1 MLQDLRYALRQLVR
15 SPGFTIV
22 AVLTLA
28 LGAGTNSLLFSVIH
42 AVLLQPLPYPDPD
55 RIVSIGLVPRG
66 KTIGQLDA
74 QVTHWAYFEWRDD
87 SRSLAKLTAY
97 REARGMVGGALAP
110 EYVRGAEVTAAFFS
124 LFGVQ
129 PVLGRTFTAEEQEPT
144 GPPVVLLSH
153 GFWQER
159 FGADPGMVG
168 RSLVM
173 DGAPVT
179 IVGVLPASFDFPTGV
194 RFWKPLEL
202 PTGGQ
207 TTSGVKTTWI
217 TWYVHVVGRLAS
229 GVSISQA
236 RSELTGLLSRSSMLP
251 PFLHDA
257 GVDLV
262 SLHER
267 LYGSTRPLLLIL
279 LGAVGFLL
287 LIACANVASLLVA
300 RAAQRRREF
309 AVRAALGA
317 GRLRL
322 VRQLLAESLV
332 LAAVGAAA
340 GLLVPVLGLRLFMH
354 AAPFAALQAVEVHLD
369 AAVLAFTTGL
379 ALVTGIAF
387 GVAPAVAVSQPK
399 LVEGLKS
406 GGGQTGGSVHRARLR
421 ESLVVAELAAAL
433 VLMMG
438 AGLLARSL
446 LELLAVD
453 PGFRPDHVVA
463 VSMGRPANSAFLQGH
478 GRSGFYDVLL
488 ERLGALPGVGSVA
501 LAAGL
506 PLGGFVSSGT
516 VRVDDTPLATDG
528 SSDAG
533 LGVVSADYFKTIGA
547 RVIAGRDFTAADRL
561 DAPPSA
567 IVNAA
572 FGRAFLRGADPV
584 GHQIQLGGLTPA
596 RWTIVG
602 EVKDIPQIGWDV
614 PTSPQVF
621 LPAPQTGDTPGS
633 IVIRT
638 TLDPNGLVEPIR
650 RTIQQVD
657 PEQPAARVF
666 TLESELAKSAA
677 PRRDSAILLGA
688 FAAVALVL
696 AAVGLA
702 GVIAY
707 LVAHRTH
714 EIGVRV
720 ALGAGRGDVLRLV
733 VGEGARLVA
742 VGVVI
747 GMVAA
752 VGVTR
757 VLSSFLFGVTA
768 TDPVTFL
775 LVPLVLVVV
784 ALGAAAVPARRATR
798 VDPMVALRYE

>member
-1 MLQDLRYALRQLVR
+1 
-15 SPGFTIV
+15 
-22 AVLTLA
+22 
-28 LGAGTNSLLFSVIH
+28 
-42 AVLLQPLPYPDPD
+42 
-55 RIVSIGLVPRG
+55 
-66 KTIGQLDA
+66 
-74 QVTHWAYFEWRDD
+74 
-87 SRSLAKLTAY
+87 
-97 REARGMVGGALAP
+97 MVGGALAP

-129 PVLGRTFTAEEQEPT
+129 PVLGRTFTAEEQAPT

-159 FGADPGMVG
+159 FGADPRIVG

-194 RFWKPLEL
+194 RFWQPLEL
-202 PTGGQ
+202 PTGGGH
-207 TTSGVKTTWI
+207 TTSGGKTTWI

-279 LGAVGFLL
+279 LGAVSFVL

-300 RAAQRRREF
+300 RAARRQREF
-309 AVRAALGA
+309 TIRAALGA

-322 VRQLLAESLV
+322 VRQLLAESVV
-332 LAAVGAAA
+332 LASLGAAA
-340 GLLVPVLGLRLFMH
+340 GLLVPLLGLRLFMH
-354 AAPFAALQAVEVHLD
+354 AAPFNSLQAVEVHLD

-379 ALVTGIAF
+379 ALLTGIAF
-387 GVAPAVAVSQPK
+387 GVAPAVAASHPR

-406 GGGQTGGSVHRARLR
+406 AGGQTGAPVHRARLR

-446 LELLAVD
+446 LQLLAVD
-453 PGFRPDHVVA
+453 PGFQPDHVVG
-463 VSMGRPANSAFLQGH
+463 VSMGRLANSAFLQGH
-478 GRSGFYDVLL
+478 GRSGFYDGLL

-501 LAAGL
+501 LASGL
-506 PLGGFVSSGT
+506 PLGGFVSSGA
-516 VRVDDTPLATDG
+516 VRVDDTPPATDG

-533 LGVVSADYFKTIGA
+533 LGVVSADHFKTIGA
-547 RVIAGRDFTAADRL
+547 QVIAGRDFTAADRL
-561 DAPPSA
+561 DAPPAA
-567 IVNAA
+567 IVNGSFA
-572 FGRAFLRGADPV
+572 RAFLHGADPV
-584 GHQIQLGGLTPA
+584 GHQFTMAGATEA

-602 EVKDIPQIGWDV
+602 EVRDIPQVGWDV
-614 PTSPQVF
+614 PASPQVF
-621 LPAPQTGDTPGS
+621 IPAPQTGETPGS

-638 TLDPNGLVEPIR
+638 TVDPKSMVETIR

-677 PRRDSAILLGA
+677 PRRDSALLLGA
-688 FAAVALVL
+688 FASVALML

-702 GVIAY
+702 GVIAH
-707 LVAHRTH
+707 LVVHRTH

-720 ALGAGRGDVLRLV
+720 ALGAGSADVLRLV
-733 VGEGARLVA
+733 VGEAARLVA

-747 GMVAA
+747 GLVGAVA
-752 VGVTR
+752 VTR
-757 VLSSFLFGVTA
+757 VLSSLLYGVTA
-768 TDPVTFL
+768 TDHVTFL
-775 LVPLVLVVV
+775 IVPAVLVAA
-784 ALGAAAVPARRATR
+784 ALAAAAVPARRATK

>member
-1 MLQDLRYALRQLVR
+1 MQDFRHALRQLAR

-124 LFGVQ
+124 LFGVDRSI
-129 PVLGRTFTAEEQEPT
+129 VGS
-144 GPPVVLLSH
+144 SH
-153 GFWQER
+153 IVD
-159 FGADPGMVG
+159 A
-168 RSLVM
+168 
-173 DGAPVT
+173 APLT
-179 IVGVLPASFDFPTGV
+179 IVGALPASFDFPTGV

-379 ALVTGIAF
+379 ALFTGIAF
-387 GVAPAVAVSQPK
+387 GVAPALAASQPK
-399 LVEGLKS
+399 LVDGLKS

-438 AGLLARSL
+438 TGLLARSL
-446 LELLAVD
+446 LELLAID

-516 VRVDDTPLATDG
+516 VRVDDAPLTTDG

-561 DAPPSA
+561 DAPPAA
-567 IVNAA
+567 IVNGSFA
-572 FGRAFLRGADPV
+572 REFLRGADPV
-584 GHQIQLGGLTPA
+584 GHQIWVGGPPS

-614 PTSPQVF
+614 PASPQVF

-633 IVIRT
+633 LVIRT
-638 TLDPNGLVEPIR
+638 TLDPTSLVETIR

-666 TLESELAKSAA
+666 TLESELAKSAE
-677 PRRDSAILLGA
+677 PRRDNAILLGA

-720 ALGAGRGDVLRLV
+720 AFGAGRGDVLRLV
-733 VGEGARLVA
+733 AGEGVRLVA
-742 VGVVI
+742 IGVVI
-747 GMVAA
+747 GLVGAVAA
-752 VGVTR
+752 TR
-757 VLSSFLFGVTA
+757 VIASMLFGVTA
-768 TDPVTFL
+768 TDPLTFVAVSAVL
-775 LVPLVLVVV
+775 LVV
-784 ALGAAAVPARRATR
+784 ALAAAVVPARRATR
-798 VDPMVALRYE
+798 AHPRVALPSHYVSGTGCQLPASPRRHPAPDPR

>member
-1 MLQDLRYALRQLVR
+1 MQDFRYALRQLAR
-15 SPGFTIV
+15 SPGFTLI

-28 LGAGTNSLLFSVIH
+28 LGAGANSLLFSVIH
-42 AVLLQPLPYPDPD
+42 AVLLRPLPYPDPD

-66 KTIGQLDA
+66 KTIRQLDA
-74 QVTHWAYFEWRDD
+74 QATHWTYFQWRDE

-159 FGADPGMVG
+159 FGAEPGIVG

-202 PTGGQ
+202 PTGGGQ

-379 ALVTGIAF
+379 ALFTGIAF
-387 GVAPAVAVSQPK
+387 GVAPALAASQPK
-399 LVEGLKS
+399 LVDGLKS
-406 GGGQTGGSVHRARLR
+406 GGGQMGRSVHRARLR

-438 AGLLARSL
+438 TGLLARSL
-446 LELLAVD
+446 LELLAID

-516 VRVDDTPLATDG
+516 VRVDDAPLTTDG

-561 DAPPSA
+561 DAPPAA
-567 IVNAA
+567 IVNGSFA
-572 FGRAFLRGADPV
+572 REFLRGADPV
-584 GHQIQLGGLTPA
+584 GHQIWVGGPPS

-614 PTSPQVF
+614 PASPQVF

-633 IVIRT
+633 LVIRT
-638 TLDPNGLVEPIR
+638 TLDPTSLVETIR

-666 TLESELAKSAA
+666 TLESELAKSAE
-677 PRRDSAILLGA
+677 PRRDNAILLGA

-747 GMVAA
+747 GL
-752 VGVTR
+752 VGAGAVTR
-757 VLSSFLFGVTA
+757 VLASLLFGVTP

-775 LVPLVLVVV
+775 IVPIVLVVV

>member
-1 MLQDLRYALRQLVR
+1 MQDFRYALRQLAR
-15 SPGFTIV
+15 SPGFTLI

-28 LGAGTNSLLFSVIH
+28 LGAGANSLLFSVIH
-42 AVLLQPLPYPDPD
+42 AVLLRPLPYPDPD
-55 RIVSIGLVPRG
+55 RIVSIALVPRG
-66 KTIGQLDA
+66 KTISRLDA
-74 QVTHWAYFEWRDD
+74 QVTHWTYFQWRDE

-159 FGADPGMVG
+159 FGAEPGIVG

-202 PTGGQ
+202 PTGGGQ

-379 ALVTGIAF
+379 ALFTGIAF
-387 GVAPAVAVSQPK
+387 GVAPALAASQPK
-399 LVEGLKS
+399 LVDGLKS
-406 GGGQTGGSVHRARLR
+406 GGGQMGGSVHRARLR

-438 AGLLARSL
+438 TGLLARSL
-446 LELLAVD
+446 LELLAID

-516 VRVDDTPLATDG
+516 VRVDDAPLTTDG

-561 DAPPSA
+561 DAPPAA
-567 IVNAA
+567 IVNGSFA
-572 FGRAFLRGADPV
+572 REFLRGADPV
-584 GHQIQLGGLTPA
+584 GHQIWVGGPPS

-614 PTSPQVF
+614 PASPQVF

-633 IVIRT
+633 LVIRT
-638 TLDPNGLVEPIR
+638 TLDPTSLVETIR

-666 TLESELAKSAA
+666 TLESELAKSAE
-677 PRRDSAILLGA
+677 PRRDNAILLGA

-747 GMVAA
+747 GL
-752 VGVTR
+752 VGAGAVTR
-757 VLSSFLFGVTA
+757 VLASLLFGVTP

-775 LVPLVLVVV
+775 IVPIVLVVV
-784 ALGAAAVPARRATR
+784 ALGAAAVPARRATK